1 MTIASSGVGSLNQYP
16 VNFQLMRML
25 LLTAKT
31 RAPFFVGTNQGTL
44 MKNAGTTSVKW
55 ERIENLA
62 KATTPL
68 TELNGASLA
77 LPTRQGVVP
86 TITPVTASMVK
97 YGNVIQLTEELELM
111 SVNARAAKFM
121 QTLGENAGASYNE
134 IMAAEFANATQI
146 RYGGGV
152 ASAALTVTAMS
163 ANDIKYA
170 YNLLN
175 RNGGSKFTPDG
186 NGSVNIG
193 TSPIRSG
200 YLGICHVDV
209 EEDIR
214 AISGFVSCEQYGNYV
229 ALYPYEIGTVN
240 GVRWLATEE
249 DSLITAD
256 AGTTS
261 ASGFRGTSAVLNDV
275 YDSYIM
281 AEDAVGSVGLGE
293 QHTRE
298 AYMTGERIPTIDMIY
313 HQAGSSGVADPLNE
327 ISTIGW
333 KGWLV
338 GKVLNNNWL
347 VRVRTLASDLS

>member
-1 MTIASSGVGSLNQYP
+1 MTVASSGVGSLNQYP

-31 RAPFFVGTNQGTL
+31 RAPFFAGTNPGML

-55 ERIENLA
+55 ERIENLS

-68 TELNGASLA
+68 SEISGASLA

-111 SVNARAAKFM
+111 SVNARAMKFM
-121 QTLGENAGASYNE
+121 ETLGENAGASYNE
-134 IMAAEFANATQI
+134 IMATEFANATQI
-146 RYGGGV
+146 RYAGGV
-152 ASAALTVTAMS
+152 GSTAACVTAIS
-163 ANDIKYA
+163 ANDVKFA
-170 YNLLN
+170 YNQIN
-175 RNGGSKFTPDG
+175 RQGGQHFQPDG

-193 TSPIRSG
+193 TSPIRAS

-209 EEDIR
+209 EEDLR
-214 AISGFVSCEQYGNYV
+214 AIPGFVSCEQYGGYV
-229 ALYPYEIGTVN
+229 SLYPYEIGTLN

-249 DSLITAD
+249 DSLINAG

-261 ASGFRGTSAVLNDV
+261 AAGFRGAGPTANDV
-275 YDSYIM
+275 YSSYIM
-281 AEDAVGSVGLGE
+281 AQDAVGSVGLGE
-293 QHTRE
+293 QHTQE
-298 AYMTGERIPTIDMIY
+298 IYMTGDRLPTIEMIY

-338 GKVLNNNWL
+338 GKILNNTWIVKL
-347 VRVRTLASDLS
+347 ETLSSSLA

>member
-16 VNFQLMRML
+16 VNFQLMRQL

-31 RAPFFVGTNQGTL
+31 RAPFFTGTNPGTL
-44 MKNAGTTSVKW
+44 MKNAGTTAVKW

-68 TELNGASLA
+68 SEISGASLA

-111 SVNARAAKFM
+111 SVNARASKFM
-121 QTLGENAGASYNE
+121 TTLGENAGASYNE

-170 YNLLN
+170 YNLIN
-175 RNGGSKFTPDG
+175 RQGGKHFDPDG
-186 NGSVNIG
+186 NGSTNIG
-193 TSPIRSG
+193 TSPIRAA
-200 YLGICHVDV
+200 YIGICHVDV
-209 EEDIR
+209 EEDLR
-214 AISGFVSCEQYGNYV
+214 AISGFVSVEQYGGYV
-229 ALYPYEIGTVN
+229 ATYPYEIGTLN

-249 DSLITAD
+249 DSLITAG

-261 ASGFRGTSAVLNDV
+261 AAGFRGASDVLNDV

-281 AEDAVGSVGLGE
+281 GMDAVGSVGLGE
-293 QHTRE
+293 QHTKE
-298 AYMTGERIPTIDMIY
+298 IYMTGDRLPTIEMIY
-313 HQAGSSGVADPLNE
+313 HTAGSSGVADPLNE

-338 GKVLNNNWL
+338 GKILNNNWL
-347 VRVRTLASDLS
+347 VRIRTLASDLA

>member
-1 MTIASSGVGSLNQYP
+1 MTVASSGVGSLNQYP

-31 RAPFFVGTNQGTL
+31 RAPFFAGTNAGMLQ
-44 MKNAGTTSVKW
+44 KNAGTTSVKW

-68 TELNGASLA
+68 SEISGASLA
-77 LPTRQGVVP
+77 LPTREGVVP

-121 QTLGENAGASYNE
+121 ETLGENAGASYNE

-146 RYGGGV
+146 RLGGGV
-152 ASAALTVTAMS
+152 GAATSIITAMS
-163 ANDIKYA
+163 GNDIKYA
-170 YNLLN
+170 YNLIN
-175 RNGGSKFTPDG
+175 RQGGQHFQPDG

-193 TSPIRSG
+193 TSPIRAS

-214 AISGFVSCEQYGNYV
+214 AISGFVSCEQYGGYV
-229 ALYPYEIGTVN
+229 SLYPYEIGTVN

-256 AGTTS
+256 EATTS
-261 ASGFRGTSAVLNDV
+261 AAGFRGTSDVLNDV

-281 AEDAVGSVGLGE
+281 GMDSVGSVGLGE
-293 QHTRE
+293 NHTE
-298 AYMTGERIPTIDMIY
+298 EIYMTGDRLPTIEMIY

-327 ISTIGW
+327 ISTLGW

-338 GKVLNNNWL
+338 GKILNNNWL
-347 VRVRTLASDLS
+347 VKIRTLASDLS

>member
-1 MTIASSGVGSLNQYP
+1 MTVASSGVGSLSQYP

-31 RAPFFVGTNQGTL
+31 RAPFFAGTNPGEL

-62 KATTPL
+62 KATTAL
-68 TELNGASLA
+68 SEISGASLS

-111 SVNARAAKFM
+111 SVNARAMKFM
-121 QTLGENAGASYNE
+121 ETLGENAGASYNE
-134 IMAAEFANATQI
+134 IMATEYANATQI
-146 RYGGGV
+146 RRGGGV
-152 ASAALTVTAMS
+152 ASTATIVTAIS
-163 ANDIKYA
+163 ANDVKYA
-170 YNLLN
+170 YNLIN
-175 RNGGSKFTPDG
+175 RQGGKHFQPDG

-193 TSPIRSG
+193 TSPIRAS

-209 EEDIR
+209 EEDLR
-214 AISGFVSCEQYGNYV
+214 AIPGFVSCEQYGGYV
-229 ALYPYEIGTVN
+229 SLYPYEIGTLN

-249 DSLITAD
+249 DSLINAD
-256 AGTTS
+256 AGTSS
-261 ASGFRGTSAVLNDV
+261 ASGFRGTSDTLNDV
-275 YDSYIM
+275 YSSYII
-281 AEDAVGSVGLGE
+281 AQDAVGSVGLGE
-293 QHTRE
+293 QHTQE
-298 AYMTGERIPTIDMIY
+298 IYMTGDRIPTVDLIY

-338 GKVLNNNWL
+338 GKILNNTWIVKL
-347 VRVRTLASDLS
+347 ETLASDLS